1 MDYAFQYV
9 IDYGIELESSYP
21 YKAYDGACKYDSGK
35 VAMKLS
41 GYTDVPS
48 GNCNALSTML

>member
-41 GYTDVPS
+41 GYT
-48 GNCNALSTML
+48 GNIFI